1 LSAGAPGGSLP
12 RVAEA
17 SFVRTRKDL
26 EEAERSA
33 LAPYGMKSG
42 DSRGRRHAEAPDEY
56 RTEFQR
62 DRDRIIHST
71 AFRRLIGKT
80 QVFVS
85 DTGDHYRTRL
95 THSLEVSQI
104 ARSIA
109 RSLGLNQ
116 DLTEAVALA
125 HDLGHAPF
133 GHSGGDAL
141 DELMKDHGGFE
152 HNRQSLRILDYLEM
166 QYPGVRG
173 LNLTYEVKESIL
185 KHRRPFEGPAYADYH
200 PGESPLLEAQLVDVA
215 DGIAYNSHDLDDG
228 IRSGILDP
236 AELDGVVLLADVKKE
251 VLVRHPG
258 LEGKALVQKI
268 VAGVINFLVR
278 DLLRSTAQ
286 RLQDLGIRSVEDV
299 RRTRPVLV
307 ALSPEVLKAEAGLRR
322 WLFENFYTHERV
334 SGMRHRS
341 KVFLAALFEA
351 FVNEPQLLPQRFREL
366 AKADGIHRAAA
377 DYIAG
382 MTDGYA
388 QRIYRRLF
396 DPRHEEP

>member
-1 LSAGAPGGSLP
+1 M
-12 RVAEA
+12 REA
-17 SFVRTRKDL
+17 SFVKTRRDL

-33 LAPYGMKSG
+33 LAPYGMKSA
-42 DSRGRRHAEAPDEY
+42 DSRGRRHAEAQDDY

-62 DRDRIIHST
+62 DRDRVIHST

-95 THSLEVSQI
+95 THSIEVSQI
-104 ARSIA
+104 ARSVA

-125 HDLGHAPF
+125 HDLGHTPF

-141 DELMKDHGGFE
+141 DELMKGHGGFE
-152 HNRQSLRILDYLEM
+152 HNMQSLRILDHLEV
-166 QYPGVRG
+166 QYPGFRG
-173 LNLTYEVKESIL
+173 LNLTYEVRESIL
-185 KHRRPFEGPAYADYH
+185 KHKRPFEGPDYADYR
-200 PGESPLLEAQLVDVA
+200 PDEGPLLEAQLVDVA

-228 IRSGILDP
+228 IRAGILDP
-236 AELDGVVLLADVKKE
+236 GALDGVDLLAEVKRE
-251 VLVRHPG
+251 VRARHHG
-258 LEGKALVQKI
+258 LDGRALVQKV
-268 VAGVINFLVR
+268 VAGLINFLVR
-278 DLLRSTAQ
+278 DLLTSTAR
-286 RLQDLGIRSVEDV
+286 RLDERGIRSVEDV
-299 RRTRPVLV
+299 RRTPDVLV
-307 ALSPEVLKAEAGLRR
+307 AFSPAVAKAEAGLRK
-322 WLFENFYTHERV
+322 WLYDEFYTHARV
-334 SGMRHRS
+334 FGMRHRA
-341 KVFLAALFEA
+341 KVFIAALFEA
-351 FVNEPQLLPQRFREL
+351 FLAEPELLPNRFREL
-366 AKADGIHRAAA
+366 AKSEGVERAAA

>member
-1 LSAGAPGGSLP
+1 
-12 RVAEA
+12 
-17 SFVRTRKDL
+17 VRTREDL
-26 EEAERSA
+26 EEAEPSA
-33 LAPYGMKSG
+33 LAPWGMRSAE
-42 DSRGRRHAEAPDEY
+42 SRGRRHPEAPDEY
-56 RTEFQR
+56 RTAFQR

-95 THSLEVSQI
+95 THSIEVSQI
-104 ARSIA
+104 ARSVA

-141 DELMKDHGGFE
+141 DELMKAHGGFE
-152 HNRQSLRILDYLEM
+152 HNLQSFRILEHLEI
-166 QYPGVRG
+166 QYPNFPG
-173 LNLTYEVKESIL
+173 LNLTYEVRESIL
-185 KHRRPFEGPAYADYH
+185 KHHRPFEGPEYADYR

-228 IRSGILDP
+228 VRSGILDSDG
-236 AELDGVVLLADVKKE
+236 LDRVDLLAEVKRE
-251 VLVRHPG
+251 VLARHPG
-258 LEGKALVQKI
+258 LAGRSLVQKI

-278 DLLRSTAQ
+278 DLLKSTAQ
-286 RLQDLGIRSVEDV
+286 RLKDLSIRSVEDV
-299 RRTRPVLV
+299 RRTRDAIVTFSPAV
-307 ALSPEVLKAEAGLRR
+307 AKAEAGLRK
-322 WLFENFYTHERV
+322 WLYDNFYTHDRV

-341 KVFLAALFEA
+341 KVFLAALFDA
-351 FVNEPQLLPQRFREL
+351 FVAEPQLLPQRFRDL
-366 AKADGIHRAAA
+366 AREEGIQRAAA

-396 DPRHEEP
+396 DPRHQEP

>member
-1 LSAGAPGGSLP
+1 VSEPHL
-12 RVAEA
+12 
-17 SFVRTRKDL
+17 VRTREDL
-26 EEAERSA
+26 EEAERPA
-33 LAPYGMKSG
+33 LAAFGMKSA
-42 DSRGRRHAEAPDEY
+42 DSRGRRQGEEKDAY

-62 DRDRIIHST
+62 DRDRILHST

-95 THSLEVSQI
+95 THSLEVAQI

-116 DLTEAVALA
+116 DLTEAVAIA

-152 HNRQSLRILDYLEM
+152 HNRQSLRILDYLEV
-166 QYPGVRG
+166 QYPGFRG
-173 LNLTYEVKESIL
+173 LNLTYEVRESIL

-200 PGESPLLEAQLVDVA
+200 PEEGPLLEAQLVDVA

-228 IRSGILDP
+228 VRSGILDP
-236 AELDGVVLLADVKKE
+236 EALDSVPLLVTVKQE
-251 VLVRHPG
+251 VLGRHPG
-258 LEGKALVQKI
+258 LGGKALVQKM
-268 VAGVINFLVR
+268 VAGIINHLVR
-278 DLLRSTAQ
+278 DLLQNTA
-286 RLQDLGIRSVEDV
+286 RRIQDLGIRTVADV
-299 RRTRPVLV
+299 RKTREIVV
-307 ALSPEVLKAEAGLRR
+307 ALSPATMKAEAGLRKF
-322 WLFENFYTHERV
+322 LFDNFYTHDRV
-334 SGMRHRS
+334 QGMRHRS

-351 FVNEPQLLPQRFREL
+351 FTAEPALLPRRFREL
-366 AKADGIHRAAA
+366 ADKDGVQRATA

-396 DPRHEEP
+396 DPRHEE

>member
-1 LSAGAPGGSLP
+1 VGAAG
-12 RVAEA
+12 
-17 SFVRTRKDL
+17 FVRTRKDL

-33 LAPYGMKSG
+33 LAPYGMRSA
-42 DSRGRRHAEAPDEY
+42 DSRGRRHPEAPDDF
-56 RTEFQR
+56 RTDFQR
-62 DRDRIIHST
+62 DRDRVLHST

-116 DLTEAVALA
+116 DLTEVVALA

-133 GHSGGDAL
+133 GHSGGDVL

-152 HNRQSLRILDYLEM
+152 HNRQSARILDYLEV
-166 QYPGVRG
+166 QYPGFAG

-185 KHRRPFEGPAYADYH
+185 KHKRPFDGPDYADYH
-200 PGESPLLEAQLVDVA
+200 PEESPLLEAQLVDVA

-236 AELDGVVLLADVKKE
+236 AGLDTVPLLARVKEE
-251 VLVRHPG
+251 VRARHPG
-258 LEGKALVQKI
+258 LDGKALVHKV

-278 DLLRSTAQ
+278 DLLQATAQ
-286 RLQDLGIRSVEDV
+286 RLQELGIRSVEDV
-299 RRTRPVLV
+299 RKVRQVVV

-322 WLFENFYTHERV
+322 WLFQNFYTHDRV
-334 SGMRHRS
+334 QSMRHRS
-341 KVFLAALFEA
+341 KVFLTALFDS
-351 FVNEPQLLPQRFREL
+351 FVKEPQLLPERFRDL
-366 AKADGIHRAAA
+366 AKTEGVHRAAA

>member
-1 LSAGAPGGSLP
+1 MGDSKL
-12 RVAEA
+12 
-17 SFVRTRKDL
+17 VRTRRDL

-33 LAPYGMKSG
+33 LAGFGMKSG
-42 DSRGRRHAEAPDEY
+42 DSRGRRHPEEKDEQ

-116 DLTEAVALA
+116 DLTEAVAIA

-141 DELMKDHGGFE
+141 DELMKGHGGFE
-152 HNRQSLRILDYLEM
+152 HNHQSLRILDYLEI
-166 QYPGVRG
+166 QYPGFRG
-173 LNLTYEVKESIL
+173 LNLSYEVRESIL

-200 PGESPLLEAQLVDVA
+200 PEESPLLEAQLVDVA

-236 AELDGVVLLADVKKE
+236 EALDDVVLLVSVKQE
-251 VLVRHPG
+251 VLARYPG
-258 LEGKALVQKI
+258 LQGRALVQKI
-268 VAGVINFLVR
+268 VAGVINYLVR
-278 DLLRSTAQ
+278 DLLRNTA
-286 RLQDLGIRSVEDV
+286 RRIEELGIRTVEDV
-299 RRTRPVLV
+299 RRTREVV
-307 ALSPEVLKAEAGLRR
+307 VSLSPAVKKAEAGLRR
-322 WLFENFYTHERV
+322 FLFENFYTHDRV

-351 FVNEPQLLPQRFREL
+351 FVKEPQLLPKRFRDL
-366 AKADGIHRAAA
+366 ADADGVERAAA

-396 DPRHEEP
+396 DPRHEE

>member
-1 LSAGAPGGSLP
+1 MGAT
-12 RVAEA
+12 
-17 SFVRTRKDL
+17 SFVRSRRDL
-26 EEAERSA
+26 EDAERSA

-42 DSRGRRHAEAPDEY
+42 DSRGRRHPERDDDL
-56 RTEFQR
+56 RTQFQR

-85 DTGDHYRTRL
+85 ETGDHYRTRL

-133 GHSGGDAL
+133 GHSGGDVL
-141 DELMKDHGGFE
+141 DELMKEHGGFE
-152 HNRQSLRILDYLEM
+152 HNRQSLRILDYLEI
-166 QYPGVRG
+166 QYPDFHG
-173 LNLTYEVKESIL
+173 LNLTYEVRESIL
-185 KHRRPFEGPAYADYH
+185 KHRRPFEGPDYADYR
-200 PGESPLLEAQLVDVA
+200 PDEGPLLEAQLVDVA

-236 AELDGVVLLADVKKE
+236 AALESVPLLALIREDVLARHPRLDG
-251 VLVRHPG
+251 R
-258 LEGKALVQKI
+258 ALVQKV
-268 VAGVINFLVR
+268 VAGVIDFLVR
-278 DLLRSTAQ
+278 DLLQSTAR
-286 RLQDLGIRSVEDV
+286 RLEERGIRTVEDA
-299 RRTRPVLV
+299 RKARPDVV
-307 ALSPEVLKAEAGLRR
+307 ALSTEVSKGEAGLRR
-322 WLFENFYTHERV
+322 FLYENFYTHEKV
-334 SGMRHRS
+334 ASMRHRS
-341 KVFLAALFEA
+341 KVFLAALFQA
-351 FVNEPQLLPQRFREL
+351 FVNDSRLLPQRFRDL
-366 AKADGIHRAAA
+366 AKSDGIQRAAA

-396 DPRHEEP
+396 DPRRDES